1 MFGTIASV
9 PIAILILQALSMN
22 AAGQVDQLRS
32 QIAADAA
39 ALAAIHEGEEAARTL
54 AQANGAELVAI
65 EWLNDLGT
73 AVTVRIRH
81 DNRESTATA
90 ALTE

>member
-22 AAGQVDQLRS
+22 AAGQVDRLRS

-39 ALAAIHEGEEAARTL
+39 ALAAVHEGEDAARTL
-54 AQANGAELVAI
+54 AHANGAELIAI

-73 AVTVRIRH
+73 AVTVRIRF
-81 DNRESTATA
+81 DNYESTATA
-90 ALTE
+90 VLTG